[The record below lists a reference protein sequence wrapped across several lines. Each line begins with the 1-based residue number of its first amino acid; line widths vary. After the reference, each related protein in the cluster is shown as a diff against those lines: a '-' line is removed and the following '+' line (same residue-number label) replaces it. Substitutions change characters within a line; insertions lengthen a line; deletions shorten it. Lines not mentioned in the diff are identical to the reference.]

1 MTQKIDSDFL
11 GHALGRSGPHVRA
24 LHVICWQAEAGR
36 NDMTGSAKATVFID
50 NERVIVTE
58 YRFAPGDNTGWHRH
72 GHDYVVVP
80 LMDGKVKLLT
90 KDGESFAEMKKGAPY
105 FRKEGVEH
113 DVISANEGEYA
124 FIEIELK

>member
-1 MTQKIDSDFL
+1 M
-11 GHALGRSGPHVRA
+11 SG
-24 LHVICWQAEAGR
+24 
-36 NDMTGSAKATVFID
+36 TAKATVLID

-58 YRFAPGDNTGWHRH
+58 HRFQPDEATGWHRH
-72 GHDYVVVP
+72 AHDYVIVP
-80 LMDGKVKLLT
+80 LMDGKLKVVT

-113 DVISANEGEYA
+113 DVINATDGEYA